1 MGERAR
7 RHPAHYVTDRRSPI
21 VARIITLQPSSVVD
35 QITEDGTELTRLPYP
50 YHVTED
56 GDVMGQDFWRGE
68 PEAVIGFQR
77 DATVQKVD
85 LWWDDTVADP
95 QQVVGMY
102 PVLRER
108 GNLST
113 LLIAVESVTVA
124 ELPTGTLR

>member
-68 PEAVIGFQR
+68 PEGVIGFQR
-77 DATVQKVD
+77 DAAVQKVD
-85 LWWDDTVADP
+85 LWWDDAVADP
-95 QQVVGMY
+95 QQVVGLY
-102 PVLRER
+102 PVLREH

-113 LLIAVESVTVA
+113 LLIAIESVTVTDVPA
-124 ELPTGTLR
+124 GVSR